1 MFWSIA
7 NWGLDPRASRL
18 SPQRLGNIY
27 TKHHLPD
34 LILTPYC
41 HLPTHLFSR
50 LGARGGDNVPF
61 KYIFMKVRLKT
72 LNANSTRRHAARP
85 LRPLL
90 IRDIEVKGRV
100 DQPRRKVYGKLGDG
114 ATALH

>member
-7 NWGLDPRASRL
+7 NWGLSTCL
-18 SPQRLGNIY
+18 SPRKYLHQTSSSRSNPKAVLSSVY
-27 TKHHLPD
+27 TL
-34 LILTPYC
+34 
-41 HLPTHLFSR
+41 HLFSR
-50 LGARGGDNVPF
+50 LRAWGGDNVPF